1 MTEGRRIMD
10 GTDGVGG
17 EADAGLGSDSDPGSG
32 WDPEWMA
39 RRLDEAFGADHVVRV
54 APERLHPAIV
64 HPPTRAFL
72 SGTGLVRG
80 TGLLE
85 LAPDLG
91 DGARQVSDLFP
102 DEAEVPDGVGEF
114 VVLGSLAPDEYD
126 PGEHIVL
133 DGRTGRVHALHDPD
147 ESRLLASGLYS
158 FTLFALALEWLR
170 TDRGI
175 FEGFAG
181 RYGPE
186 AVAESTGIL
195 LGLLREHDPVL
206 LGSEDEDT
214 EVSAF
219 WRLSLLLRP
228 LTRIAPPGKGDGLVI
243 ALPEGLLEKEYGAD
257 AVVRFADEDLPQA
270 LTHEPTRAF
279 LRDTG
284 LVRESVWVFLDDG
297 PLPTLA
303 EYRADGRDEE
313 THGAPVPGA
322 GGLIRIGYLV
332 EDIDLV
338 IDGASGR
345 VQGWSLPEARLLPVN
360 ADVSALAFTQWLIAR
375 VTAFDREHRITDD
388 YVNLAAT
395 ATAVLADVERTARP
409 GAEDAESTGDG
420 DGGWSYWP
428 ESFHDE
434 AGGGLYA

>member
-1 MTEGRRIMD
+1 MD
-10 GTDGVGG
+10 LTDGMGTG
-17 EADAGLGSDSDPGSG
+17 ADADSG
-32 WDPEWMA
+32 WLA
-39 RRLDEAFGADHVVRV
+39 RRLDEAFGADQVVRV
-54 APERLHPAIV
+54 APERLHPAIT
-64 HPPTRAFL
+64 HEPTREFL
-72 SGTGLVRG
+72 SGTGLIRR
-80 TGLLE
+80 TGFLALTSD
-85 LAPDLG
+85 LAPDLASGPG

-102 DEAEVPDGVGEF
+102 DEAEDLDGTGEF
-114 VVLGSLAPDEYD
+114 VILGSFAPDEDD
-126 PGEHIVL
+126 PDEYVVL

-170 TDRGI
+170 TDREI
-175 FEGFAG
+175 FESLAG

-186 AVAESTGIL
+186 VVAEATEIL
-195 LGLLREHDPVL
+195 LGLLRDHDPVL

-228 LTRIAPPGKGDGLVI
+228 LARIAPPGERDGLTL

-257 AVVRFADEDLPQA
+257 AVVRFADEDLPSA

-284 LVRESVWVFLDDG
+284 LVRECVWVSLDDG
-297 PLPTLA
+297 PLRTLA
-303 EYRADGRDEE
+303 EHHAAKRDDE
-313 THGAPVPGA
+313 TYGDPAPGA
-322 GGLIRIGYLV
+322 GGLIRIGCLV

-338 IDGASGR
+338 IEGATGR
-345 VQGWSLPEARLLPVN
+345 VRGWSLPEAQLLPVN
-360 ADVSALAFTQWLIAR
+360 SDISTFAFTQWLIAR
-375 VTAFDREHRITDD
+375 VIAFDREHRITDD

-409 GAEDAESTGDG
+409 DGENTENAEDGAD
-420 DGGWSYWP
+420 DIWRYWP
-428 ESFHDE
+428 EAFQDE
-434 AGGGLYA
+434 AGGGLYS